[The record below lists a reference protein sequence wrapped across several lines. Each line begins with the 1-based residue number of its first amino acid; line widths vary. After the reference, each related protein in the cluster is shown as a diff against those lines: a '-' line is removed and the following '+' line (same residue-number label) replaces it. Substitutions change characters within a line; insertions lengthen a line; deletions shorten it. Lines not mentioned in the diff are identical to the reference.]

1 MLTVGVVSLDTK
13 NSAALLAMLQQT
25 GLVQPIAQWDLM
37 AGDGP
42 TSRAAVPDVVVVEIG
57 RDAKT
62 PLDVASKLNRLN
74 PSVCIIA
81 ISAYQ
86 EPSPDLLMQA
96 MRSGVREFLSP
107 PIDPMV
113 VREMLERLVKQ
124 RGIPHSDTEKLL
136 VFAGAKGG
144 VGTTTITV
152 NLAVQL
158 ARSAGKRVVLFDL
171 GRPLGHAALL
181 LDLETRFSFRAAVE
195 SLDRL
200 DSHLFSGLLANHKSG
215 VQVLPGAANADEWDR
230 ITPASLARVVNVAQ
244 SSFDY
249 VLADIGSSCSSE
261 WAPVL
266 RLARQIVLV
275 TETNVPSLWSL
286 ERQITLLRSVGVDP
300 NRIRLVVNRWHRAD
314 EEALQAFEKR
324 VKLQFT
330 ERLPNDYK
338 AVSRSVNSGAE
349 LSKGQ
354 SDLLVQKFRS
364 MAEQITGARP
374 TGGAEAKR
382 GAFMGLFSSK
392 S

>member
-13 NSAALLAMLQQT
+13 NSASLLAMLQQT
-25 GLVQPIAQWDLM
+25 GLVQPTAQWDLM

-42 TSRAAVPDVVVVEIG
+42 TSRAAVPDVVLVEIG

-62 PLDVASKLNRLN
+62 PLEFAARLNRLN
-74 PSVCIIA
+74 PAACIIA
-81 ISAYQ
+81 CSAYQ

-96 MRSGVREFLSP
+96 MRSGVREFLSH

-113 VREMLERLVKQ
+113 VREMLERLVKA
-124 RGIPHSDTEKLL
+124 RGVPHSDTEKLL
-136 VFAGAKGG
+136 LVAGAKGG
-144 VGTTTITV
+144 VGTTTIAV

-171 GRPLGHAALL
+171 ARPLGHCALM
-181 LDLETRFSFRAAVE
+181 LDLETRFSFRAAIE

-215 VQVLPGAANADEWDR
+215 VQVLAGASNADEWDR
-230 ITPASLARVVNVAQ
+230 ITPVALARVINVAQ
-244 SSFDY
+244 SSFDF
-249 VLADIGSSCSSE
+249 VVADIGSTCSSE

-266 RLARQIVLV
+266 RLARQFVLV

-286 ERQITLLRSVGVDP
+286 ERQVTMLRSLGLDAA
-300 NRIRLVVNRWHRAD
+300 RLRLVVNRWHRAD

-324 VKLQFT
+324 VKLPFF

-338 AVSRSVNSGAE
+338 AVSRAVNSGAE
-349 LSKGQ
+349 LSRGQ
-354 SDLLVQKFRS
+354 NDQLVQKFRHI
-364 MAEQITGARP
+364 AEQFAGTP
-374 TGGAEAKR
+374 TVEEAKR
-382 GAFMGLFSSK
+382 GSFLNIFSGK
-392 S
+392 G